1 MDYKKSLEDLE
12 KAISELIEENK
23 IIPIIVEGD
32 KDIDALR
39 KLGINGKIIS
49 VNIGTSLIDFCDK
62 IADNYKDIIIL
73 TDWDRRGGYLCH
85 TIKKNLEG
93 RVYCNLH
100 YREIF
105 AKNSMIRTIEGLPS
119 WIENIRN
126 KLVNGFKRNY
136 KEDDREGKQSNKV
149 R

>member
-12 KAISELIEENK
+12 KALSELRDENE

-32 KDIDALR
+32 KDIEALR
-39 KLGINGKIIS
+39 KLDLNGEIIS
-49 VNIGTSLIDFCDK
+49 VNIGSSLTDFCDK
-62 IADNYKDIIIL
+62 IASRYKEIIIL

-85 TIKKNLEG
+85 TIRKNLEG
-93 RVYCNLH
+93 RVNCNLH

-119 WIENIRN
+119 WIDTM
-126 KLVNGFKRNY
+126 KAKVNNEFKRNF
-136 KEDDREGKQSNKV
+136 NKKLP
-149 R
+149 RW

>member
-12 KAISELIEENK
+12 KAITELKEEN
-23 IIPIIVEGD
+23 IRVPILVEGE

-39 KLGINGKIIS
+39 KLNITGTIIS
-49 VNIGTSLIDFCDK
+49 VNTGTSLTDFCDR
-62 IADNYKDIIIL
+62 IADSYKDIIIL

-93 RVYCNLH
+93 RVNCNTY
-100 YREIF
+100 YREVF

-119 WIENIRN
+119 WIENMKN
-126 KLVNGFKRNY
+126 KISKFTERV
-136 KEDDREGKQSNKV
+136 SNC
-149 R
+149 

>member
-12 KAISELIEENK
+12 KALSELQDENK
-23 IIPIIVEGD
+23 QIPIIVEGD

-39 KLGINGKIIS
+39 KLDINGEIIS
-49 VNIGTSLIDFCDK
+49 VNIGTSLTDFCDR
-62 IADNYKDIIIL
+62 IASKYKEIIIL

-93 RVYCNLH
+93 RVNCNTY

-105 AKNSMIRTIEGLPS
+105 AKNAMIRTIEGLPS
-119 WIENIRN
+119 WIDTMRI
-126 KLVNGFKRNY
+126 KTANGLKRNF
-136 KEDDREGKQSNKV
+136 KENLPRG
-149 R
+149 